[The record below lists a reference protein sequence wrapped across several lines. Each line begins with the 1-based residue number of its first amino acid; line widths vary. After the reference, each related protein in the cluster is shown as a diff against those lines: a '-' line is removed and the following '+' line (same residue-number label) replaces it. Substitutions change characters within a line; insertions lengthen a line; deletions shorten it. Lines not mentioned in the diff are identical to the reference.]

1 MISNY
6 SKDFPW
12 EKVAQ
17 ICQISNFLKIQISP
31 ESYDNFQ
38 KAAKNLEGFCYISSL
53 HIY

>member
-6 SKDFPW
+6 SKGFSMG
-12 EKVAQ
+12 KNG
-17 ICQISNFLKIQISP
+17 SNLPNFIFKKNPKSP